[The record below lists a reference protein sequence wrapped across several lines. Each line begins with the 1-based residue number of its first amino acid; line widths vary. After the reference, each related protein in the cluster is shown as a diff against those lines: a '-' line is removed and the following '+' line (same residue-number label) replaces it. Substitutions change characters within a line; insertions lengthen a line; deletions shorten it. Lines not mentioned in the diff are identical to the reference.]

1 MFSVILPVYNGSKFV
16 DNAVKSVL
24 AQTCTDWELI
34 IVDDG
39 SSDNTLDVLRKY
51 DDNEKIHITSQEN
64 GGVSVAR
71 NNAARMAKGDYLV
84 FLDADDVWHEDHL
97 YVMKKLCEKYSDAG
111 LYGTF
116 TRVELV
122 NGETIEECEFFKN
135 RDEDVYL
142 KDFFY
147 EYNLDKSA
155 KMFTVITTCIRTD
168 AFVKAGGFPVG
179 CKIGEDLELSLRV
192 AAYYPVVLSKKA
204 TATYKK
210 ENSTATKAR
219 SFDPDW
225 GFFEGV
231 KKLYED
237 EEIPK
242 EKRENIKRVMEWFS
256 MRRCRHYLI
265 EGERKKAIRVYR
277 LMDKKAV
284 GIKDST
290 INLLLLM
297 MPTALI
303 RKLFEVRWRGQA

>member
-1 MFSVILPVYNGSKFV
+1 MFSVILPIYNGGKFV
-16 DNAVKSVL
+16 DNAVESVL
-24 AQTCTDWELI
+24 KQTFSDWELI
-34 IVDDG
+34 IMDDG
-39 SSDNTLDVLRKY
+39 SRDNTLEVLKKY
-51 DDNEKIHITSQEN
+51 ENNDKLHIMSQAN

-71 NNAARMAKGDYLV
+71 NNAAKYAKGEYLA
-84 FLDADDVWHEDHL
+84 FIDADDEWNEDHL
-97 YVMKKLCEKYSDAG
+97 EVMNKLIEKYPDAG

-122 NGETIEECEFFKN
+122 NGEIIEECEFFKN
-135 RDEDVYL
+135 RAEDVYL
-142 KDFFY
+142 EDFFY

-155 KMFTVITTCIRTD
+155 KMFTVITTCIKAD

-225 GFFEGV
+225 GFFDGV
-231 KKLYED
+231 KELYKD
-237 EEIPK
+237 NEIPK

-265 EGERKKAIRVYR
+265 EGERKKAVKVYR
-277 LMDKKAV
+277 AMDKKAV
-284 GIKDST
+284 GIKDT
-290 INLLLLM
+290 AINTLLIM
-297 MPTALI
+297 MPSALI
-303 RKLFEVRWRGQA
+303 RKIFEVRWRGQA